1 MLAQG
6 ALRQAILDQQC
17 VGNDGAVAEA
27 LLPHIQLLSFNSGEK
42 LMEQGA
48 GDNHIMF
55 VLGGRVSIRVNGRE
69 IAIRT
74 GRKHIGE
81 MVLIDTA
88 ACVR

>member
-55 VLGGRVSIRVNGRE
+55 VLYSSGERPLDTGPEVIGLIRFSALV
-69 IAIRT
+69 IRP
-74 GRKHIGE
+74 IE
-81 MVLIDTA
+81 
-88 ACVR
+88 